1 MYLYNTT
8 FVVTPAIKDK
18 FIAWAK
24 DQYIA
29 TALESGIFYSPIL
42 SRILAEHEPGTVAY
56 ALQMRTKNTN
66 EAISWHEN
74 AGDDMRKICSMKWG
88 DSFLHFSTF
97 MEIVG

>member
-29 TALESGIFYSPIL
+29 TALDSGIFYSPIL
-42 SRILAEHEPGTVAY
+42 SRVLAEHEPGTVAY
-56 ALQMRTKNTN
+56 ALQMRAKSVN
-66 EAISWHEN
+66 EANAWHES

-97 MEIVG
+97 MQIVG